1 MSNTEPNTEPNGE
14 PNTEPV
20 ADLDARY
27 SSPEAQPTPWAQA
40 RMRLAEAE
48 VFWLT
53 TVRPEGRPHVT
64 PLLAVWRDEA
74 LWFCTGPEE
83 RKARNLATNAHC
95 TLTTG
100 DNRLG
105 SGLDL
110 VVEGEARRETDDAV
124 LRPIADLY
132 ETKYGEDWRFRVDQ
146 GRFWHRDRTDSALV
160 FRVAPATAFAFRK
173 GAYGQTRYRF

>member
-1 MSNTEPNTEPNGE
+1 MANTQRNGE
-14 PNTEPV
+14 PV
-20 ADLDARY
+20 AEVDARY
-27 SSPEAQPTPWAQA
+27 SAPEAGPTPWAQA

-83 RKARNLATNAHC
+83 RKARNLAANAHC
-95 TLTTG
+95 VLTTG

-105 SGLDL
+105 TGLDL
-110 VVEGEARRETDDAV
+110 VVEGEARRETDDAA
-124 LRPIADLY
+124 LRPVADLY
-132 ETKYGEDWRFRVDQ
+132 ETKYGEEWRFRVDQ
-146 GRFWHRDRTDSALV
+146 GMFRHRDQTAVALV

-173 GAYGQTRYRF
+173 GDYAQTRYRF